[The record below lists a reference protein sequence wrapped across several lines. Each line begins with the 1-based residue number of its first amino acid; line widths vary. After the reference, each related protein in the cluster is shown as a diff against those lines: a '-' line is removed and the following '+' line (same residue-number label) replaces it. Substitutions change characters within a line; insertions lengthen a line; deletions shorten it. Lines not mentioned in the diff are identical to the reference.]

1 MTPAAVAPDRAAMRR
16 WCRQVALAV
25 GLCALAAPAMADE
38 AERDIIRLVAELDGA
53 SQAERAEILQQLAPH
68 GDAAVDV
75 LLEFMQEGLLARGAA
90 LRAVAQLQSGDL
102 PAAPES
108 GAGAATT
115 ASPAVIERVDD
126 PFARPE
132 SGAVHPPDDAP
143 RHRVVG
149 VAPDDMLNVRDR
161 PGVSGSTII
170 GRLAPDATNVATG
183 DGAAQVN
190 GGTWVEVLYAGLP
203 GGSGWVNAHY
213 LEALPANAQPAV
225 APDFEPGSMM
235 DLAQHYTDLDGYSG
249 LDAQALERRF
259 LEEAAGDD
267 PNKFRAINR
276 LGPLTRALL
285 MLDAREG
292 PQVHARYRIRYG
304 MEQMG
309 PYPPKA
315 YTTPLSFVQIDRFD
329 MGPHRMKALPGA
341 ADEDAARHVSYRMA
355 MQTIQ
360 ARTAE
365 VISVSRA
372 ELTDAAA
379 EGMRCL
385 QVGCLDLASP
395 AEQIPEEWEPSQDE
409 GGIDFTAPYPM
420 MTRDGTHSPAAV
432 LDALIAQHGFLGNIG
447 EETVTWSYP
456 EPRPG
461 LTFGAP
467 FVEVVIDV
475 NLAQD
480 FAVDGVLRDSHLG
493 DDALAVLWFHT
504 ASISSADPSEPLVF
518 QAEARQRHPWRQ

>member
-1 MTPAAVAPDRAAMRR
+1 MMLRAAAARRPSGR
-16 WCRQVALAV
+16 WCRPAALALL
-25 GLCALAAPAMADE
+25 LCALGAPVAADQT
-38 AERDIIRLVAELDGA
+38 ERDIIRLVAALDGA
-53 SQAERAEILQQLAPH
+53 SDAERATILQQLAPH

-75 LLEFMQEGLLARGAA
+75 LLEFMQEGLLQRSEA
-90 LRAVAQLQSGDL
+90 LRAVARLQSGDL
-102 PAAPES
+102 PAAPEPEPD
-108 GAGAATT
+108 ADTAASTSAT
-115 ASPAVIERVDD
+115 AIERIDD

-143 RHRVVG
+143 RHRVVR

-161 PGVSGSTII
+161 PGVGGSTII

-183 DGAAQVN
+183 DGTAQVN

-235 DLAQHYTDLDGYSG
+235 DLAQHYTDLDGYSE

-267 PNKFRAINR
+267 PERFRAINR

-304 MEQMG
+304 MEEMG

-315 YTTPLSFVQIDRFD
+315 YTTPVSFVQIDRFD
-329 MGPHRMKALPGA
+329 LGPHRMEALPDA
-341 ADEDAARHVSYRMA
+341 ADGDSAPHVSYRMA
-355 MQTIQ
+355 MHTIQ

-372 ELTDAAA
+372 ELSDAVA
-379 EGMRCL
+379 EEMACL
-385 QVGCLDLASP
+385 DLGCLDLGSP
-395 AEQIPEEWEPSQDE
+395 ADHIPVDWEPTQEED
-409 GGIDFTAPYPM
+409 IAFTAPYPM
-420 MTRDGTHSPAAV
+420 MTQDGTHSPAAV
-432 LDALIAQHGFLGNIG
+432 LDQLTVQNGFLGDVG
-447 EETVTWSYP
+447 QDAVRWSYP

-467 FVEVVIDV
+467 FIEVVIDV

-493 DDALAVLWFHT
+493 DDELAVLWFRT
-504 ASISSADPSEPLVF
+504 ASISSADPSQPLVF
-518 QAEARQRHPWRQ
+518 QSVARERHSWRQ